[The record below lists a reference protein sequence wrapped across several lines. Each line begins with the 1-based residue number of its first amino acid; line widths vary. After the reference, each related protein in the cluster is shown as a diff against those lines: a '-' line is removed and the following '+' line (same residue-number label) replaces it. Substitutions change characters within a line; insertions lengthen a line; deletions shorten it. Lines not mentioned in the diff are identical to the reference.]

1 MSLAITTSSASH
13 VGMVREI
20 NEDRLLARSDIGLWA
35 VADGM
40 GGHGGGDLASGALIA
55 ALDSIKS
62 AETAAELLTQFER
75 RVVRANAE
83 VRALAR
89 AKALGLIGT
98 TLVAILIRAPH
109 YACLW
114 CGDSRGYLWR
124 GGVLTQLTH
133 DHSETQDLIDRGVL
147 DASEAKN
154 WPRRNVVTRAIGA
167 AVEAEL
173 ELDRGRVV
181 AGDRFLLCSDG
192 LTNHVADEEIAAAI
206 GSSAP
211 QKACENLVALTL
223 QRGATDNVSLII
235 VGCDDASQTIRDD
248 GSWRA
253 EVIKAGF
260 GRGS

>member
-1 MSLAITTSSASH
+1 MSLAFTTSNASH
-13 VGMVREI
+13 VGMVREV

-40 GGHGGGDLASGALIA
+40 GGHGGGDLASSALIA

-62 AETAAELLTQFER
+62 AETAADLLTQFEQ
-75 RVVRANAE
+75 RVVLANDG
-83 VRALAR
+83 VRSLAD

-98 TLVAILIRAPH
+98 TLVAILIRPPH

-124 GGVLTQLTH
+124 GGALKQLTH
-133 DHSETQDLIDRGVL
+133 DHSETQDLVDRGVL
-147 DASEAKN
+147 DAAEAKS
-154 WPRRNVVTRAIGA
+154 WPRRNVVTRAIGVA
-167 AVEAEL
+167 AEAEL
-173 ELDRGRVV
+173 ELERGRVD

-192 LTNHVADEEIAAAI
+192 LTNHVTDEEIAAAI
-206 GSSAP
+206 GGSAP
-211 QKACENLVALTL
+211 QKACDSLVALTL
-223 QRGATDNVSLII
+223 QRGATDNVSLI
-235 VGCDDASQTIRDD
+235 VVACDDASQTIRDD

-253 EVIKAGF
+253 EVIKAGL

>member
-1 MSLAITTSSASH
+1 
-13 VGMVREI
+13 MVREI

-62 AETAAELLTQFER
+62 AETAAELLAQFEH

-83 VRALAR
+83 VRSLAR

-124 GGVLTQLTH
+124 GGALTQLTH

-147 DASEAKN
+147 DTAEAKN
-154 WPRRNVVTRAIGA
+154 WPGRNVVTRAIGA
-167 AVEAEL
+167 AVEAEV

-206 GSSAP
+206 GGSTP
-211 QKACENLVALTL
+211 QKACDSLVALTL
-223 QRGATDNVSLII
+223 QRGAKDNVSLII
-235 VGCDDASQTIRDD
+235 VACDDAPQTIVDD

-253 EVIKAGF
+253 EVVRAEF